1 MVHYKA
7 TQKQLDDIKEDIL
20 KGTKLDEFGNYE
32 CGCALN
38 PRYGTINKMCSHH
51 SRGIENAS

>member
-1 MVHYKA
+1 MVRYKA
-7 TQKQLDDIKEDIL
+7 TQRQLDDIKEHII
-20 KGTKLDEFGNYE
+20 KGVKLDEFGNYE